1 MNNQRSPFGM
11 KLVSALL
18 AVLMLFSANA
28 AAMLPVFAAE
38 INVAPSAAIQ
48 KNVYVVD
55 DSADP
60 MFCYWWN
67 GSDNG
72 FADVD
77 TAAIICLVALYA
89 AAFDGTLATIADVDT
104 AAFF

>member
-1 MNNQRSPFGM
+1 M

-60 MFCYWWN
+60 MFCY
-67 GSDNG
+67 
-72 FADVD
+72 
-77 TAAIICLVALYA
+77 
-89 AAFDGTLATIADVDT
+89 
-104 AAFF
+104 